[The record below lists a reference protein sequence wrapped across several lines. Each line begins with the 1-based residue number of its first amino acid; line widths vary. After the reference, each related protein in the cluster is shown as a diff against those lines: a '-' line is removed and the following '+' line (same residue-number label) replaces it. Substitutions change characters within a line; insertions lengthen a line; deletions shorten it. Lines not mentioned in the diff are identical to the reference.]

1 MKRTIIFLASALALD
16 AFAAGS
22 GAVEG
27 TIMDSES
34 GKIVIANVTIAIQ
47 CGNVRKSTSVD
58 GGGHFKLDGLP
69 EGNCTLT
76 TGGAT
81 YAPTTIG
88 VAVSGGAISTI
99 LVNVQTKA
107 YMEKLRK
114 EEEAQRAMWERMQRQ
129 RPKMAKRAAPRDMD
143 FGGVEGGVVGEA
155 MGAPMPA
162 APPPMAA
169 PPRPEPA
176 RPMHKPAP
184 VAHGA
189 GRGGGGGA
197 AGPRV
202 AAFPAAQQP
211 APAMP
216 RRPVALD
223 QKNIPVR
230 RPALRNQLA
239 GNNNEMVNGW
249 APVRVFPV
257 PMYTKG
263 YDGPRDDFRETIYWN
278 GAVETDANGDAT
290 VTFAA
295 SDAVTNFRASAEGF
309 SANGLPGGG
318 SATFASKLPLNL
330 DAHLPTEVTSGDT
343 IELPVT
349 ISNETDGA
357 LDATLDTKFGAAFKL
372 AKSPISGAIHLA
384 PHAKQSY
391 FFPLQVVATDGS
403 GDVALDLAA
412 KGLHDQMTKTI
423 RVVPKGFPFEAS
435 AAGTAHNGQV
445 SHHTVDLA
453 GAMPG
458 TIQATVT
465 MYPSPVAAMT
475 KGMEAMIREPGGCF
489 EQTSSSNYPNV
500 MVLAYMEKN
509 DAADPQ
515 LVASTRQK
523 LDHGY
528 KILTGYETKEK
539 GYEWFGHTPG
549 HEALTAY
556 GLMEFAD
563 MSKVYDVDKGMV
575 ERTADWLM
583 KRRDG
588 KGGFMRSSEALDSFG
603 RAGETTT
610 NAYIMWA
617 LAEAHRTSGMTKE
630 LGVQQELARD
640 TKDPYLLALAANT
653 ELLVGSTDAAPAVK
667 RLVAMQGKDGSWS
680 GAKETITMSGGE
692 SLAIETTS
700 LATLA
705 LIKASPNSEYEP
717 QIRSAVDF
725 LNGKR
730 SGFGSWSNTQAT
742 ILGLKALTAYS
753 EHAKQMQASGTAT
766 LIINGHD
773 AGKITFDKGRRDALV
788 WDHVAQLLQ
797 PGKNSIDVR
806 LDGPAQLPYT
816 VAITYRSAQP
826 QSSPRAKIAL
836 STQLLKTSTKM
847 GEALTLRAHIENTTK
862 DGVPMTLARI
872 GIPGGTVFQTWQL
885 KELRDKGLVDFYETR
900 PREVILYWRAMAPGA
915 KKDVDL
921 NLLAQVPGTYEAP
934 ASSAYLYYTAEDK
947 GWTKPVAVTIDK

>member
-1 MKRTIIFLASALALD
+1 MKKAIVSVLASAIALQA
-16 AFAAGS
+16 AFAAGGQ

-27 TIMDSES
+27 TIVDSET
-34 GKIVIANVTIAIQ
+34 GKLVIANVTVAIQ
-47 CGNVRKSTSVD
+47 CGNVRKSTSID
-58 GGGHFKLDGLP
+58 GTGHFKLDGLP
-69 EGNCTLT
+69 EGSCTLT

-81 YAPTTIG
+81 YAGTAVG
-88 VAVSGGAISTI
+88 VAVAGGAISTI
-99 LVNVQTKA
+99 VVNVQTKA
-107 YMEKLRK
+107 YLEKLRK
-114 EEEAQRAMWERMQRQ
+114 QQEAQRVQWERMEKRQ
-129 RPKMAKRAAPRDMD
+129 RAMRPSHAKRAMKEMD
-143 FGGVEGGVVGEA
+143 FGGFEGGVAAGA
-155 MGAPMPA
+155 PMAAPMPA
-162 APPPMAA
+162 EMEPPPARA
-169 PPRPEPA
+169 PA
-176 RPMHKPAP
+176 RPMHRPATKPAP

-189 GRGGGGGA
+189 GRGGGG

-202 AAFPAAQQP
+202 AM
-211 APAMP
+211 APPVMP
-216 RRPVALD
+216 RRPVMLE
-223 QKNIPVR
+223 QKNLPLR
-230 RPALRNQLA
+230 RQQLRNQLA
-239 GNNNEMVNGW
+239 GNNEQINGW

-257 PMYTKG
+257 PMYTKA

-278 GAVETDANGDAT
+278 GEVETDAHGDAT

-295 SDAVTNFRASAEGF
+295 SDAVTNFRATAEGF
-309 SANGLPGGG
+309 SAQGTAGGG
-318 SATFASKLPLNL
+318 TSTFASKLPLTL

-343 IELPVT
+343 IQLPVT
-349 ISNETDGA
+349 IANETDEA
-357 LDATLDTKFGAAFKL
+357 LDAKLATKFGAAFRL
-372 AKSPISGAIHLA
+372 AKSPVDGTIHLA

-391 FFPLQVVATDGS
+391 FFPLDVVATDGS
-403 GDVALDLAA
+403 GDISLDLAA
-412 KGLHDQMTKTI
+412 RGLHDQMTKTI

-435 AAGTAHNGQV
+435 ASGTAHNHET
-445 SHHTVDLA
+445 SHHTVTLA

-458 TIQATVT
+458 TIRATVT

-515 LVASTRQK
+515 LVATTRSK
-523 LDHGY
+523 LEHGY
-528 KILTGYETKEK
+528 KILTGYETTEK

-563 MSKVYDVDKGMV
+563 MSKVYDVDHAMV

-588 KGGFMRSSEALDSFG
+588 QGGFMRSKEALDSFG
-603 RAGETTT
+603 RASEQTTT
-610 NAYIMWA
+610 AYIMWA
-617 LAEAHRTSGMTKE
+617 LAEAHRTGGMTKE
-630 LGVQQELARD
+630 LEVQQALARE

-653 ELLVGSTDAAPAVK
+653 ALLARSSEASSAVK
-667 RLVAMQGKDGSWS
+667 RLVAMQGKDGGWT

-692 SLAIETTS
+692 ALQIETTA

-717 QIRSAVDF
+717 QIRSAVDW
-725 LNGKR
+725 LNSKR
-730 SGFGSWSNTQAT
+730 GGYGAWGNTQAT

-766 LIINGHD
+766 LFINGKD
-773 AGKITFDKGRRDALV
+773 AGKITFDKGRREALV
-788 WDHVAQLLQ
+788 WNNLGDKLQ
-797 PGKNSIDVR
+797 PGKNTIDVR
-806 LDGPAQLPYT
+806 LDGPSSLPYT
-816 VAITYRSAQP
+816 VAIEYRSSQP
-826 QSSPRAKIAL
+826 QSSPKAKIAVT
-836 STQLLKTSTKM
+836 TQLLKTSARM
-847 GEALTLRAHIENTTK
+847 GEGVTLRAHVENTTK

-872 GIPGGTVFQTWQL
+872 GLPGGTVFQTWQL

-900 PREVILYWRAMAPGA
+900 PREVILYWRALPPGA

-921 NLLAQVPGTYEAP
+921 NLLA
-934 ASSAYLYYTAEDK
+934 
-947 GWTKPVAVTIDK
+947 AV